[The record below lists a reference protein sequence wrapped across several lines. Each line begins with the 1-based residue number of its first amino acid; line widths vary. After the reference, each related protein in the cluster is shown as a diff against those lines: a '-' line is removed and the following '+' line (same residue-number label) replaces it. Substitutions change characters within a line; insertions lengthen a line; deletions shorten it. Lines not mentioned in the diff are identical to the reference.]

1 MLLINLSY
9 YEQRMLDEETLEL
22 SELRDLPRTNS
33 FHAFDI
39 VRLSNDRVGYNDG
52 KHHDGVMIRE

>member
-1 MLLINLSY
+1 
-9 YEQRMLDEETLEL
+9 MLDEETLEL